1 MSTRASLRCHR
12 LTWDVRPQRRPYSR
26 TLYFAEHVMRR
37 VYVGNWPAKLWALV
51 PGRTRVDLLEHA
63 LDLGRTDG
71 RPPLRIAFASDLHI
85 GPTTP
90 PAVLDNAFALLARA
104 RPDVL
109 AFGGDYVFLGA
120 LHSRVAE
127 LKRRVAAVPA
137 PLKVAVL
144 GNHDF
149 WARPERIAD
158 ALVDIG
164 VEVLI
169 NRALRLPPPHDDV
182 ALVGLD
188 DPVTGRVAAGT
199 VAQVADAPHK
209 LALCHS
215 PDAIGALAGTGVSL
229 LLCGHTHGGAVCLPG
244 CRPIVM
250 PSRAG
255 RLYPF
260 GRHEVNGTTLFVSRG
275 VGGSLVPV
283 RTYAPPDVAVFTI
296 R

>member
-1 MSTRASLRCHR
+1 
-12 LTWDVRPQRRPYSR
+12 VRPERRAYSR
-26 TLYFAEHVMRR
+26 TLYLAEHVMRR
-37 VYVGNWPAKLWALV
+37 LYVGSWPAKLWALV
-51 PGRTRVDLLEHA
+51 PGRTRVHRLEHE
-63 LDLGRTDG
+63 LSVGRAPG
-71 RPPLRIAFASDLHI
+71 RPPLKIAFASDFHI

-90 PAVLDNAFALLARA
+90 PAVLDNAFALLAEA

-109 AFGGDYVFLGA
+109 ALGGDYVFLGA
-120 LHSRVAE
+120 FHDRVAE

-149 WARPERIAD
+149 WARPERLAD
-158 ALVDIG
+158 ALTDAG
-164 VEVLI
+164 VCVLI
-169 NRALRLPPPHDDV
+169 NKGLRLPPPHDDL

-188 DPVTGRVAAGT
+188 DPVTGRVAAEA
-199 VAQVADAPHK
+199 VAQVADVPHK

-215 PDAIGALAGTGVSL
+215 PDGLHALRDTDVSL

-244 CRPIVM
+244 YRPIVM

-255 RLYPF
+255 RLYPY
-260 GRHEVNGTTLFVSRG
+260 GRHEVNGLTLFVSRG
-275 VGGSLVPV
+275 VGGSLVPI
-283 RTYAPPDVAVFTI
+283 RAWAPPDVVVFTI

>member
-1 MSTRASLRCHR
+1 
-12 LTWDVRPQRRPYSR
+12 VKPERREYSR
-26 TLYFAEHVMRR
+26 TLYLAEQAMRR
-37 VYVGNWPAKLWALV
+37 VYVGGWPAKLWAKV
-51 PGRTRVDLLEHA
+51 PGRTRVHLLEHDV
-63 LDLGRTDG
+63 DLGRPAG

-90 PAVLDNAFALLARA
+90 PEVLDHAFGLLAEA

-109 AFGGDYVFLGA
+109 ALGGDYVFLGA
-120 LHSRVAE
+120 LHERVAE

-158 ALVDIG
+158 ALAEIG
-164 VEVLI
+164 VQVLI
-169 NRALRLPPPHDDV
+169 NRALRLAPPHDDL
-182 ALVGLD
+182 AIVGLD
-188 DPVTGRVAAGT
+188 DPLTGKVAAEA
-199 VAQVADAPHK
+199 VSQAADVPRK
-209 LALCHS
+209 IALCHS
-215 PDAIGALAGTGVSL
+215 PDAIYALGRTDISL
-229 LLCGHTHGGAVCLPG
+229 LLTGHTHGGAICLPG
-244 CRPIVM
+244 YRPLVM

-260 GRHEVNGTTLFVSRG
+260 GLHQVNGFRLFVSRG
-275 VGGSLVPV
+275 VGGSLLPI
-283 RTYAPPDVAVFTI
+283 RTYAPPDVAVFAI

>member
-1 MSTRASLRCHR
+1 
-12 LTWDVRPQRRPYSR
+12 VKPERRPYSR
-26 TLYFAEHVMRR
+26 TLYVAEHVMRR
-37 VYVGNWPAKLWALV
+37 LYFGGWPATLWALL
-51 PGRTRVDLLEHA
+51 PGRTRVHLIEHE
-63 LDLGRTDG
+63 LDLGRPPG

-90 PAVLDNAFALLARA
+90 PEVLDNAFAHLAEA

-109 AFGGDYVFLGA
+109 ALGGDYVFLGA
-120 LHSRVAE
+120 LHDRVAE

-158 ALVDIG
+158 ALADIG
-164 VEVLI
+164 VQVLI
-169 NRALRLPPPHDDV
+169 NRPLRLPPPHDDI

-188 DPVTGRVAAGT
+188 DPVTGRVAAEA
-199 VAQVADAPHK
+199 VAQVVDVPRK
-209 LALCHS
+209 IALCHS
-215 PDAIGALAGTGVSL
+215 PDAIYALRNTDASL

-244 CRPIVM
+244 YRPIVM
-250 PSRAG
+250 PSHAG
-255 RLYPF
+255 RLYPY
-260 GRHEVNGTTLFVSRG
+260 GRHQLNGLTLFVSRG
-275 VGGSLVPV
+275 VGGSLIPV
-283 RTYAPPDVAVFTI
+283 RTWAPPDVVVFTI